1 MDRPP
6 RTAVR
11 FSKRGSVTDIRREV
25 DPESETLVL
34 RDDGGVEHHFGDP
47 EATAWGTRAIR
58 IFSYVESRGE
68 DGEKL
73 DIKAKEARDR
83 LATREF
89 EVVQRLTR

>member
-25 DPESETLVL
+25 DPDSDTLVL

-47 EATAWGTRAIR
+47 EATAWGSRAIR
-58 IFSYVESRGE
+58 IFLWVESRSE

-83 LATREF
+83 LATRSF
-89 EVVQRLTR
+89 EVV

>member
-11 FSKRGSVTDIRREV
+11 FSKQGSVTDIRREV
-25 DPESETLVL
+25 DPESDTLVL
-34 RDDGGVEHHFGDP
+34 RDDGGVEHHFGNP

-58 IFSYVESRGE
+58 IFSYVESRGA
-68 DGEKL
+68 DGAKL
-73 DIKAKEARDR
+73 DIKAKDARDR

-89 EVVQRLTR
+89 EVV